1 MNTKLELLEKL
12 LNSRGRAA
20 VALSGGL
27 DSSTLLAFCA
37 KTLGK
42 TNCLAITANLPYSMG
57 AEIADA
63 KNLCASLGVKLLEI
77 RRDEIPVEIEN
88 NPPDRCYLC
97 KRAIFSELKSAAIDA
112 GFPYVCDGTNADD
125 VSDYR
130 PGMKA
135 LKELEIA
142 SPLLECGIGK
152 LDLRALAREMRLE
165 AAEKSAFACLLTRL
179 EHGRKIDTA
188 TLAKIDA
195 FETFMRANFTD
206 NVRARVEGES
216 VRIECPQKAFVK
228 ISENAEAVSQKAYG
242 LGFKRCSL
250 DLGGYKRGSMNKIQQ

>member
-1 MNTKLELLEKL
+1 MNTKLEVLGKL
-12 LNSRGRAA
+12 LKSRGKAA

-27 DSSTLLAFCA
+27 DSSALLAFSA
-37 KTLGK
+37 KTLGAE
-42 TNCLAITANLPYSMG
+42 NCIAITANLPYSMG

-63 KNLCASLGVKLLEI
+63 KNLCGSLGVRLLEI
-77 RRDEIPVEIEN
+77 RRDTIPAEIEN

-97 KRAIFSELKSAAIDA
+97 KRAIFSELKAAAKNA

-125 VSDYR
+125 LSDYR
-130 PGMKA
+130 PGMRA

-152 LDLRALAREMRLE
+152 QELRQLAREMRLKV
-165 AAEKSAFACLLTRL
+165 AEKPAFACLLTRL
-179 EHGRKIDTA
+179 EHGRKIETA

-216 VRIECPQKAFVK
+216 VRLECPPDAFEK
-228 ISENAEAVSQKAYG
+228 IARNAEAVAQKAYG

-250 DLGGYKRGSMNKIQQ
+250 DLGGYKRGSMNKVSQ